1 MVMKFDPYGASMINH
16 GNRILILFHLYCCSR
31 HKLSTIL
38 IANVANFFRF
48 VTLTDFD
55 SKHKSSHLVYFISTY
70 HFGYDWIIAFIKDS
84 KHELST
90 INMLYSLRK
99 NCHIP
104 PLPPHNGH
112 LSTTPTFSCPQGS
125 RRGDVRL

>member
-1 MVMKFDPYGASMINH
+1 M
-16 GNRILILFHLYCCSR
+16 
-31 HKLSTIL
+31 STIL
-38 IANVANFFRF
+38 IANVANLFRF

-55 SKHKSSHLVYFISTY
+55 SKHYSSQAIFYILSP
-70 HFGYDWIIAFIKDS
+70 GYDWIITIIKDG

-99 NCHIP
+99 NYHIT

-112 LSTTPTFSCPQGS
+112 LSITATFFYPQGS
-125 RRGDVRL
+125 RCGDVPL